1 MKPLGLFPNRL
12 KSLIAVSE
20 RFLSMTGEGGFDVGL
35 DKERKIYGIGEFGY
49 TATPIPGSPCFCDI
63 WNRPSFTIQTR

>member
-49 TATPIPGSPCFCDI
+49 TAT
-63 WNRPSFTIQTR
+63 